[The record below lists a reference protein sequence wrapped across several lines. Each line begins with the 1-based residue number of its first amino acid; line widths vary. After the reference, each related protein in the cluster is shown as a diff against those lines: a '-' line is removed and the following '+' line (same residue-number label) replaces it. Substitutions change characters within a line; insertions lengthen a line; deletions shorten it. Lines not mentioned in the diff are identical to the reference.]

1 MMLVV
6 VYALC
11 TSMFFSSCVG
21 SFGLFNKVA
30 TWNKGVSNK
39 FVNELIFLALNI
51 VPVYEIAGLVDV
63 LVINSIEFWTGSNP
77 MANAGNVKQVKG
89 NNGNYMV
96 ETLENGYSI
105 TKEGED
111 AAMQLIYNSEDNTW
125 NVEANGESQ
134 KLIQM
139 NDDDTATLFLPNGKT
154 STVSLDANGML
165 AARQLLD
172 NSTLYAF
179 N

>member
-1 MMLVV
+1 
-6 VYALC
+6 
-11 TSMFFSSCVG
+11 
-21 SFGLFNKVA
+21 
-30 TWNKGVSNK
+30 
-39 FVNELIFLALNI
+39 
-51 VPVYEIAGLVDV
+51 
-63 LVINSIEFWTGSNP
+63 
-77 MANAGNVKQVKG
+77 
-89 NNGNYMV
+89 
-96 ETLENGYSI
+96 
-105 TKEGED
+105 
-111 AAMQLIYNSEDNTW
+111 
-125 NVEANGESQ
+125 VEANGESQ

>member
-1 MMLVV
+1 
-6 VYALC
+6 
-11 TSMFFSSCVG
+11 
-21 SFGLFNKVA
+21 
-30 TWNKGVSNK
+30 
-39 FVNELIFLALNI
+39 
-51 VPVYEIAGLVDV
+51 
-63 LVINSIEFWTGSNP
+63 